1 MRRIGGRREGGFGLD
16 DPGLLPCDA
25 RRRIVGRSRFGR
37 EQESFV
43 VDAERSDTRG
53 SRGRDD
59 VGRVK
64 AAAKPNPAAADGG
77 GDWSEGEEG
86 RGGGGL
92 AEKIGGGASRERGG
106 RMG

>member
-1 MRRIGGRREGGFGLD
+1 MRRIGERRDGGFGLD

-53 SRGRDD
+53 RRGRDE

-64 AAAKPNPAAADGG
+64 AAAKPTLGDAVVGGDAGEGDEGG
-77 GDWSEGEEG
+77 GCGDAEETWEWK
-86 RGGGGL
+86 RPGL
-92 AEKIGGGASRERGG
+92 NAN
-106 RMG
+106 

>member
-1 MRRIGGRREGGFGLD
+1 MRRIGERRDGGFGLD

-53 SRGRDD
+53 RRGRAD

-64 AAAKPNPAAADGG
+64 AAATHNLDDAVVGRAARD
-77 GDWSEGEEG
+77 GEEG
-86 RGGGGL
+86 GGGG
-92 AEKIGGGASRERGG
+92 GGERVVWG
-106 RMG
+106 RAV